1 MNDLPATEKF
11 FDMLLTS
18 ERDLRE
24 APVSNL
30 AGLLFLP
37 LAHRD
42 ETSEVILS
50 HDGPTLVRVSLERL
64 RFLAAGLFDEF
75 RRKGIRP
82 GSTVL
87 LAAVPGGNELFVAL
101 LFTALAAFGART
113 LLPMFMET
121 GALGDWL
128 DASGASAVIVPGSD
142 IAALDHHDRE
152 RSIVKAIQAAAGER
166 GLACYDS
173 LRDFGLRDRLYGD
186 IPNGDGGF
194 DPAAAE
200 AIAST
205 TPDTPA
211 LLITTSGSSGR
222 SKLVAYSQGAFI
234 RSCLSWQAAGFYDP
248 GKLGGRG
255 FTPLLTHTMG
265 LRAYFNALWTG
276 NPVCLINTE
285 WFEEKPETVRY
296 FLLRMKPEHI
306 TGGPAVYQL
315 LLELMRNFPELKD
328 ELKPHLKALV
338 LSGTPANG
346 TTAAAVGSAFGLR
359 LHNAFGTTETQQVLS
374 TLLIDDPGADD
385 LRSLGRPLPGVTA
398 GLKRTPEDPGCYRLF
413 IHSPFGSASVDGGAQ
428 DGGAPE
434 GFFDTGDIVRLGDE
448 GRLLYEGRETR
459 DFLKDG
465 FGVKVPLAPM
475 TRSYAPVYGRANHIE
490 YFPVRSSP
498 GLAALIFADF
508 DAAPAG
514 VVTDKG
520 RLRDF
525 GRLIAEI
532 NARLF
537 DELEPFEFRHRV
549 IRRFALVNG
558 PAPRTGKGT
567 VSRYGIE
574 TGFRD
579 VLQVLTDPHAS
590 GEGVESA
597 EDGPRA
603 SEAFT
608 RCLNP
613 YVGDMLAN
621 LGLDHAFHR
630 AEKDSLFTVED
641 GREVEVLDLVGGYG
655 VNLFGHDAPELRA
668 AALSFLRGGGVP
680 LADQAS
686 VQKHAGRLARELA
699 ARIGEATG
707 KDYVVALGSSGSECV
722 EMALHHAVLEW
733 RKRAERMEEE
743 DLQRFGGEANDRLR
757 GVWLEN
763 RKVLRGAPL
772 RVITLKDAFH
782 GNTSGPRPL
791 LGNDELRDPFSNIAG
806 LRRAALDDRAPGWRA
821 ALDGLLAEATV
832 GIRRPVPGEGG
843 PRFAD
848 FEVGTVVAAIVEPV
862 VGEGGV
868 RVVDR
873 EFLAA
878 LARREFPL
886 IMDEVQCGLGRTGTF
901 LASEGT
907 RADYYV
913 FGKALGGGVE
923 KIAAL
928 AVDRERFQRDFGKTN
943 ISTFA
948 NGGLAAAVALEALT
962 LIRRDGIPERAR
974 LQGERLFERLEAV
987 HGRYPSVIAEVT
999 GRGLMCGVRFSDFSD
1014 RDNVLLRVASGRKIA
1029 GYLYASYLYRRH
1041 RVRVLPTLSA
1051 PNTLRLEPSAYITD
1065 EEIDLAAEAFEDLAR
1080 TLAEGRMYD
1089 LFKPLMDGDP
1099 CDDHKGREARPGLIP
1114 GRVEE
1119 PAPGAVKVAFV
1130 AHFSRPADEL
1140 RIMERDFSRASDT
1153 GLRVLF
1159 NRLQTVLEMK
1169 PVLLYAKNLFG
1180 GRIHFSFIALPLDS
1194 AELER
1199 LHRLGK
1205 VRSVVARVQEAVDMA
1220 ARDGA
1225 AVVGLGGYASILS
1238 RNGLAL
1244 VEPPGTRIVT
1254 GNTLTAAS
1262 GITRLAEEIRKR
1274 RGAGKKLTL
1283 GAIGAS
1289 GNIGAIITER
1299 LLRADGIF
1307 ERVVLMDRKKEK
1319 LEAFAAGLDRG
1330 DFSGDL
1336 ETSTDLRPLKR
1347 CDIIS
1352 VSTNTNDPIVFPHHL
1367 KDREPVL
1374 ISDVSIPSA
1383 LAAAVAGL
1391 PNVTTLPFAS
1401 YVTLPEDPDFV
1412 ISSHTPRGAVFCCAA
1427 EAMLCGL
1434 ETLDVPLKGRI
1445 TPEAIDRV
1453 TDLARKHGL
1462 FGRLGSVE
1470 SFQPARS

>member
-1 MNDLPATEKF
+1 MRDLPAAERF
-11 FDMLLTS
+11 FDKVLAS

-24 APVSNL
+24 APVKNL
-30 AGLLFLP
+30 AGLLFMP

-42 ETSEVILS
+42 EACDVILS
-50 HDGPTLVRVSLERL
+50 HDGPALVRVSLERL
-64 RFLAAGLFDEF
+64 RFVAAGLFDEF

-87 LAAVPGGNELFVAL
+87 LAVVPGNNELFVAL
-101 LFTALAAFGART
+101 LFTALAAFGVRT

-121 GALGDWL
+121 GALGEWL
-128 DASGASAVIVPGSD
+128 DVSGSGVVIVPDSD

-152 RSIVKAIQAAAGER
+152 KAIVKAVRAAAAER

-173 LRDFGLRDRLYGD
+173 LGDFGLRAKLYADFPAGD
-186 IPNGDGGF
+186 CGLG
-194 DPAAAE
+194 PAAAE

-205 TPDTPA
+205 GPDTPA
-211 LLITTSGSSGR
+211 LIITTSGSSGR
-222 SKLVAYSQGAFI
+222 SKLVAYSQGAFV

-276 NPVCLINTE
+276 HPVCLINTE
-285 WFEEKPETVRY
+285 WFEEKPELVRY
-296 FLLRMKPEHI
+296 LLLRMKPEHV

-328 ELKPHLKALV
+328 ELRPHLKALV
-338 LSGTPANG
+338 LSGAPANG

-374 TLLIDDPGADD
+374 TLLFDDPGPDD
-385 LRSLGRPLPGVTA
+385 LRSLGLPLPGVTA

-413 IHSPFGSASVDGGAQ
+413 IRSPFGSESTLGEARDGGVP
-428 DGGAPE
+428 GGY
-434 GFFDTGDIVRLGDE
+434 FDTGDIVRLGD
-448 GRLLYEGRETR
+448 GDRLLYEGRETR

-475 TRSYAPVYGRANHIE
+475 ARSYASVYGLADHIE
-490 YFPVRSSP
+490 FFPVRSSP
-498 GLAALIFADF
+498 GLAALIFADLGS
-508 DAAPAG
+508 APLG
-514 VVTDKG
+514 VVTDKD
-520 RLRDF
+520 RLRDL
-525 GRLIAEI
+525 GRLIAEA

-537 DELEPFEFRHRV
+537 DEQEPFEFRHRV
-549 IRRFALVNG
+549 IRRFALVSG

-579 VLQVLTDPHAS
+579 VLRVLTDPQAS
-590 GEGVESA
+590 GEGVETA

-603 SEAFT
+603 SDVFR

-613 YVGDMLAN
+613 YVGDMLAG
-621 LGLDHAFHR
+621 LGLDRAFHR
-630 AEKDSLFTVED
+630 AEKDSLFTYED

-655 VNLFGHDAPELRA
+655 VNLFGHDSPELRSA
-668 AALSFLRGGGVP
+668 AVSFLRGGGVA

-686 VQKHAGRLARELA
+686 AQKWAGRLARELA
-699 ARIGEATG
+699 ARVGQATG
-707 KDYVVALGSSGSECV
+707 RDYVVALGSSGSECV

-733 RKRAERMEEE
+733 RRRVEKMEED
-743 DLQRFGGEANDRLR
+743 DLQRYGGEGGELLR
-757 GVWLEN
+757 DVWRRN
-763 RKVLRGAPL
+763 REVLRRVPL
-772 RVITLKDAFH
+772 QVIALKNAFH
-782 GNTSGPRPL
+782 GNTSGPRSL
-791 LGNDELRDPFSNIAG
+791 LGNDELREPFSNIAG

-821 ALDGLLAEATV
+821 DLDRLLADANV
-832 GIRRPVPGEGG
+832 VIRRPAPGPGG
-843 PRFAD
+843 PGFAD
-848 FEVGTVVAAIVEPV
+848 FEVGTVVAAIAEPV
-862 VGEGGV
+862 IGEGGV

-873 EFLAA
+873 GFLAA
-878 LARREFPL
+878 LGRREFPL

-901 LASEGT
+901 LASEGV

-923 KIAAL
+923 KVAAL
-928 AVDRERFQRDFGKTN
+928 AVDRQRFQRDFGKYN
-943 ISTFA
+943 VSTFA
-948 NGGLAAAVALEALT
+948 NGGLAAAVALEALA
-962 LIRRDGIPERAR
+962 LVKRDGLPERAR
-974 LQGERLFERLEAV
+974 LQGDRLFGRLEAV
-987 HGRYPSVIAEVT
+987 RTRYPSVIAEVA
-999 GRGLMCGVRFSDFSD
+999 GQGLMLGVRFNDLLD
-1014 RDNVLLRVASGRKIA
+1014 RGVLLRVASQRKMA
-1029 GYLYASYLYRRH
+1029 GYIYASYLYGRH

-1051 PNTLRLEPSAYITD
+1051 PNTLRLEPSAYVTD

-1080 TLAEGRMYD
+1080 TLAEGRLYD
-1089 LFKPLMDGDP
+1089 LLRPLMDGDP
-1099 CDDHKGREARPGLIP
+1099 CDDHRGREARPGLIP
-1114 GRVEE
+1114 GRAEE
-1119 PAPGAVKVAFV
+1119 PASGAVKVAFV

-1140 RIMERDFSRASDT
+1140 RIMERDLSRASDT

-1180 GRIHFSFIALPLDS
+1180 GRLHFSFIALPVDS

-1199 LHRLGK
+1199 LHRLSK
-1205 VRSVVARVQEAVDMA
+1205 VRTVVARVQEAVDMA
-1220 ARDGA
+1220 ARSGA

-1262 GITRLAEEIRKR
+1262 GIYRLAEEIRKR
-1274 RGAGKKLTL
+1274 RAAGKKLTL
-1283 GAIGAS
+1283 GVVGAS
-1289 GNIGAIITER
+1289 GNIGAIITES

-1307 ERVVLMDRKKEK
+1307 ERVVLVDRKKDK

-1330 DFSGDL
+1330 DFGGVL
-1336 ETSTDLRPLKR
+1336 ETTVDLQALAR

-1367 KDREPVL
+1367 KEHGPVL

-1391 PNVTTLPFAS
+1391 PNVATLPFAS
-1401 YVTLPEDPDFV
+1401 YVALPEDPDFV
-1412 ISSHTPRGAVFCCAA
+1412 ISSHTPRGAAFCCAA

-1434 ETLDVPLKGRI
+1434 EALDVPLKGRI
-1445 TPEAIDRV
+1445 TVGAIDRM
-1453 TDLARKHGL
+1453 TELARKHGL
-1462 FGRLGSVE
+1462 FEKLGSVE
-1470 SFQPARS
+1470 SFQTARS

>member
-1 MNDLPATEKF
+1 MIDLPAAERF
-11 FDMLLTS
+11 FDKVLAS
-18 ERDLRE
+18 ERGLGQ
-24 APVSNL
+24 APVENL

-42 ETSEVILS
+42 ETCEVILS

-64 RFLAAGLFDEF
+64 RSVAAGLFDEF

-87 LAAVPGGNELFVAL
+87 LAAVPGNNELFVAL
-101 LFTALAAFGART
+101 LFTALAAYGART
-113 LLPMFMET
+113 FLPMFMET
-121 GALGDWL
+121 GALEEWL
-128 DASGASAVIVPGSD
+128 DVSGAVAVIAPGQD

-152 RSIVKAIQAAAGER
+152 KSIVQAIRAAAAGR

-173 LRDFGLRDRLYGD
+173 LGDFGLRSRLFGD
-186 IPNGDGGF
+186 VPSDGGG
-194 DPAAAE
+194 PGTAA

-205 TPDTPA
+205 GPDTPA
-211 LLITTSGSSGR
+211 VIVTTSGSSGR

-234 RSCLSWQAAGFYDP
+234 RSCLSWQAAGFYNP

-276 NPVCLINTE
+276 RPVCLINTE
-285 WFEEKPETVRY
+285 WFEEKPELVRY
-296 FLLRMKPEHI
+296 LLLRMKPEHI

-328 ELKPHLKALV
+328 ELRPHLKALV
-338 LSGTPANG
+338 LSGAASNG
-346 TTAAAVGSAFGLR
+346 STAAAVGSAFGLR

-374 TLLIDDPGADD
+374 TLLFDDPGPDD

-413 IHSPFGSASVDGGAQ
+413 IRSPFGSGSTLGESRNGGL
-428 DGGAPE
+428 PE
-434 GFFDTGDIVRLGDE
+434 GYFDTGDIVRLDGGD
-448 GRLLYEGRETR
+448 RLLYEGREMR

-465 FGVKVPLAPM
+465 FGVKVPLAPLA
-475 TRSYAPVYGRANHIE
+475 RYYASVYGLAGHLE
-490 YFPVRSSP
+490 FFPVRSSP
-498 GLAALIFADF
+498 GLAALIFAELGP
-508 DAAPAG
+508 APPG
-514 VVTDKG
+514 LVTDKS
-520 RLRDF
+520 RLRDL
-525 GRLIAEI
+525 GRLIAEA
-532 NARLF
+532 NARLY

-558 PAPRTGKGT
+558 RAPRTGKGT
-567 VSRYGIE
+567 VSRCAIE
-574 TGFRD
+574 AGFRD
-579 VLQVLTDPHAS
+579 VLRVLTDPQAS
-590 GEGVESA
+590 GEGVETA

-603 SEAFT
+603 SDVFR

-613 YVGDMLAN
+613 YVGDMLAG
-621 LGLDHAFHR
+621 LGLDHAYHR
-630 AEKDSLFTVED
+630 AEKDSLFTTEN

-655 VNLFGHDAPELRA
+655 VNLFGHDAAEPRA
-668 AALSFLRGGGVP
+668 AAMSFLRGGGAA

-686 VQKHAGRLARELA
+686 AQKWAGRLARELA
-699 ARIGEATG
+699 ARVGEATG
-707 KDYVVALGSSGSECV
+707 RDYVVALGSSGSECV

-733 RKRAERMEEE
+733 RKKVERMEQD
-743 DLQRFGGEANDRLR
+743 DLQRFGGEGGGSLR
-757 GVWLEN
+757 DVWRRN
-763 RKVLRGAPL
+763 REVLRSVPL
-772 RVITLKDAFH
+772 RVITLENAFH
-782 GNTSGPRPL
+782 GHTTGPRPL
-791 LGNDELRDPFSNIAG
+791 LGNEELREPFSNIAG
-806 LRRAALDDRAPGWRA
+806 LRRAPLDDRAPGWPA
-821 ALDGLLAEATV
+821 ELDRLLAEATV
-832 GIRRPVPGEGG
+832 AIRRPVPGPGG
-843 PRFAD
+843 PDFAD
-848 FEVGTVVAAIVEPV
+848 FEVGTVVAAIAEPV

-878 LARREFPL
+878 LGRREFPL

-901 LASEGT
+901 LASEGV

-928 AVDRERFQRDFGKTN
+928 AVDRERFQRDFGKYN

-948 NGGLAAAVALEALT
+948 NGGLAAAVALEVLEV
-962 LIRRDGIPERAR
+962 IKRDGIPERAG
-974 LQGERLFERLEAV
+974 LQGERLFGRLEAV
-987 HGRYPSVIAEVT
+987 RERYPSVIAEVA
-999 GRGLMCGVRFSDFSD
+999 GRGLMLGVRFNDPSD
-1014 RDNVLLRVASGRKIA
+1014 RDGVLLRVASQRKMA
-1029 GYLYASYLYRRH
+1029 GYLYSTYLYAKH

-1051 PNTLRLEPSAYITD
+1051 PNTLRLEPSAYVTD

-1080 TLAEGRMYD
+1080 TLAEGRLYD
-1089 LFKPLMDGDP
+1089 LLRPLMDGDP
-1099 CDDHKGREARPGLIP
+1099 CDDHRGREGRPGLVP

-1119 PAPGAVKVAFV
+1119 PASGAVKVAFV

-1140 RIMERDFSRASDT
+1140 RILDRDLSRASDT

-1169 PVLLYAKNLFG
+1169 PVLLYARNLFG
-1180 GRIHFSFIALPLDS
+1180 GRVHFSFIALPVDS

-1205 VRSVVARVQEAVDMA
+1205 VRTVAARIQEAVDMA
-1220 ARDGA
+1220 ARSGA

-1244 VEPPGTRIVT
+1244 VEPPGTRVVT

-1262 GITRLAEEIRKR
+1262 GIHRLAEEIRKR
-1274 RGAGKKLTL
+1274 RAAGKKLTL
-1283 GAIGAS
+1283 GVVGAS
-1289 GNIGAIITER
+1289 GNIGAIIAES
-1299 LLRADGIF
+1299 LLRDDGIF
-1307 ERVVLMDRKKEK
+1307 ERVVLADRKKDK
-1319 LEAFAAGLDRG
+1319 VEAFAAGLDRG
-1330 DFSGDL
+1330 AFGGVL
-1336 ETSTDLRPLKR
+1336 ETTVDLQALKR

-1352 VSTNTNDPIVFPHHL
+1352 VSTNTNDPIIFPHHL
-1367 KDREPVL
+1367 KESGPVL
-1374 ISDVSIPSA
+1374 ISDVSVPSA

-1401 YVTLPEDPDFV
+1401 YVALPDDPDFV
-1412 ISSHTPRGAVFCCAA
+1412 ISSHTPRGAAFCCAA

-1434 ETLDVPLKGRI
+1434 EALDVPLKGRI
-1445 TPEAIDRV
+1445 TLEAIDRM
-1453 TDLARKHGL
+1453 TDLARRHGL
-1462 FGRLGSVE
+1462 FERLGSVE
-1470 SFQPARS
+1470 SFQAARS